1 MNVREA
7 TIDDSIELTKMYRN
21 LYEEDFSMNSLIP
34 IDKTQLI
41 SKIFLAQEKNTEVG
55 FIWINFIAYGIAK
68 YGYIEELYVKPA
80 FRNKGYGSMLVE
92 KAKEFFQEQSVHAVF
107 VSIDLNNESVA
118 QFYKKHDFNQCKGQ
132 WFYFTDQN

>member
-55 FIWINFIAYGIAK
+55 FIWINFIAYGISK

-92 KAKEFFQEQSVHAVF
+92 KAKKFFLEQSVHAVF
-107 VSIDLNNESVA
+107 VSIQLNNETVA
-118 QFYKKHDFNQCKGQ
+118 NFYQKHDFEKCKGL
-132 WFYFTDQN
+132 WFYFTDQK